1 MDNVLY
7 VGQIEAIKMLW
18 LLLWWSVVL
27 GGVVGLNV
35 WRYRIESHMTTE
47 EKQAA
52 NDNAHYELQTW

>member
-1 MDNVLY
+1 
-7 VGQIEAIKMLW
+7 MLW

-35 WRYRIESHMTTE
+35 WRYRIESRMTTE